1 MLLKPKTMKVNT
13 TIKSTKRLML
23 VMLMALSYNVLSAQ
37 EHYNL
42 IKADQH
48 FVVKGTSTLHDWHM
62 ETTDGQGECVLTQ
75 TNGVMNIQKAEVKFK
90 AEGLES
96 GKNGM
101 DKNAYKALK
110 TDDFPW
116 IEFKLSAFEAKP
128 EGKGLVKGNLTIAGF
143 TKPITF
149 DVETVQGTDQ
159 ITVSG
164 SSAFKLTDFK
174 VDPPTALLGTIKT
187 GDDVTVEFKL
197 TFKNQKQ

>member
-1 MLLKPKTMKVNT
+1 MKVNT
-13 TIKSTKRLML
+13 TIKFTIRLML
-23 VMLMALSYNVLSAQ
+23 VTLMALSYNVLSAQ

-48 FVVKGTSTLHDWHM
+48 FVVKGTSSLHDWHM
-62 ETTDGQGECVLTQ
+62 EATDGQGECVLTQ
-75 TNGVMNIQKAEVKFK
+75 TNGVMNVQKAEVKFK
-90 AEGLES
+90 GEGLES

-110 TDDFPW
+110 TDEFPW
-116 IEFKLSAFEAKP
+116 IEFKLSAFEAKQ

-143 TKPITF
+143 TKQVTF
-149 DVETVQGTDQ
+149 DVETVQGTGT

-164 SSAFKLTDFK
+164 TTAFKLTDFK
-174 VDPPTALLGTIKT
+174 VDPPTALFGTIKT

>member
-1 MLLKPKTMKVNT
+1 MKVNT
-13 TIKSTKRLML
+13 TIKITIRLML
-23 VMLMALSYNVLSAQ
+23 VILMALSYNVLSAQ

-48 FVVKGTSTLHDWHM
+48 FVVKGTSSLHDWHM

-75 TNGVMNIQKAEVKFK
+75 TNGVMNVQKAEVKFK

-96 GKNGM
+96 GKGGM

-116 IEFKLSAFEAKP
+116 IEFKLSTFEAKQD
-128 EGKGLVKGNLTIAGF
+128 GKGIVKGDLTIAGF
-143 TKPITF
+143 TKQVTF
-149 DVETVQGTDQ
+149 DVETVQGTGI

-164 SSAFKLTDFK
+164 TTAFKLTDFK
-174 VDPPTALLGTIKT
+174 VDPPTALFGTIKT
-187 GDDVTVEFKL
+187 GDDVTAEFKL
-197 TFKNQKQ
+197 TFKNQK

>member
-1 MLLKPKTMKVNT
+1 M
-13 TIKSTKRLML
+13 
-23 VMLMALSYNVLSAQ
+23 
-37 EHYNL
+37 
-42 IKADQH
+42 
-48 FVVKGTSTLHDWHM
+48 VKGTSTLHDWHM

-75 TNGVMNIQKAEVKFK
+75 TNGVLNIRKAEVKFK

-110 TDDFPW
+110 TKEFEW
-116 IEFKLSAFEAKP
+116 ISFNLSAFEAKQ
-128 EGKGLVKGNLTIAGF
+128 EGKGLVTGNLTIAGF

-164 SSAFKLTDFK
+164 TSAFKLTDFK
-174 VDPPTALLGTIKT
+174 VDPPTALMGTIKT

-197 TFKNQKQ
+197 TFKNLKK

>member
-1 MLLKPKTMKVNT
+1 
-13 TIKSTKRLML
+13 ML
-23 VMLMALSYNVLSAQ
+23 VTLMALSYNVLSAQ

-48 FVVKGTSTLHDWHM
+48 FVVKGTSSLHDWHM
-62 ETTDGQGECVLTQ
+62 EATDGQGECVLTQ
-75 TNGVMNIQKAEVKFK
+75 TNGVMNVQKAEVKFK
-90 AEGLES
+90 GEGLES

-110 TDDFPW
+110 TDEFPW

-143 TKPITF
+143 TKQVTF
-149 DVETVQGTDQ
+149 DVETVQGTGT

-164 SSAFKLTDFK
+164 TTAFKLTDFK
-174 VDPPTALLGTIKT
+174 VDPPTALFGTIKT

>member
-13 TIKSTKRLML
+13 TIKFTKRLML
-23 VMLMALSYNVLSAQ
+23 IMLMALSYNVLSAQ

-42 IKADQH
+42 IKANQR

-62 ETTDGQGECVLTQ
+62 ETTVGQGECVLTQ

-101 DKNAYKALK
+101 DRNAYKALK

-128 EGKGLVKGNLTIAGF
+128 EGKALVTGNLTIAGL

-149 DVETVQGTDQ
+149 DVETVQETGQ

-164 SSAFKLTDFK
+164 SSAFKLTDFD
-174 VDPPTALLGTIKT
+174 VDPPTVLLGTIKT

-197 TFKNQKQ
+197 RFNNLKQ